1 MRTHSRSGSL
11 ASARRSVLKGGAR
24 RRAWRVLPRRL
35 LALFVTM
42 ALVATVLLAAGSGG
56 HEPMRLARD
65 ALVAPRVPP
74 PTRSAGVP
82 GSEERPARATR
93 GRHRPPPPTPT
104 PIEWRRSR
112 AIGRPEAGRLLRGV
126 KLPHE
131 GRLFFTWDP
140 IRKRSP
146 NRPWRRYGTD
156 RLVRVLLRV
165 ARRHAAA
172 HPRAPRI
179 SIGDL
184 SRPRG
189 GDFGR
194 RYGIVG
200 HASHQNGLDADVY
213 YPRRDERERAPR
225 QIGHVD
231 RRLAQDL
238 VDRFVAAG
246 AERVF
251 VGPATGLRGPPGVVQ
266 VVPNHDDHLHV
277 RLPAPPR

>member
-1 MRTHSRSGSL
+1 MRTHSRSGTL

-24 RRAWRVLPRRL
+24 RRPRRPLPRRL
-35 LALFVTM
+35 LALFVTI
-42 ALVATVLLAAGSGG
+42 ALIATVLLAAGSGG
-56 HEPMRLARD
+56 HEPMRPAHD
-65 ALVAPRVPP
+65 ALVAPRVPS

-82 GSEERPARATR
+82 GAGERPVRATR
-93 GRHRPPPPTPT
+93 RRHRPPPLTAT

-112 AIGRPEAGRLLRGV
+112 AIGRPEAGRLVRGV

-200 HASHQNGLDADVY
+200 HASHQNGLDADLY

-225 QIGHVD
+225 SIGHVD
-231 RRLAQDL
+231 LRLAQDL